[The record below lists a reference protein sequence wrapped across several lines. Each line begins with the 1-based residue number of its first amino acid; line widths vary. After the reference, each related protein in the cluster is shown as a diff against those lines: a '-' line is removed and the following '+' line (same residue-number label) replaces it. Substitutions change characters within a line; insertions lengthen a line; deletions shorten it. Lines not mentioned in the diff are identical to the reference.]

1 MAKSIITLVKER
13 DAEWNYF
20 YSEYQ
25 NGKRINKYSFEQVQ
39 ELRKTHMVVVI

>member
-1 MAKSIITLVKER
+1 MAKPIITLVKEH

-25 NGKRINKYSFEQVQ
+25 NGKQINKYSYEEVN
-39 ELRKTHMVVVI
+39 ELRKTHIVIII